1 MSSVTHNC
9 GWAQQT
15 LVGLYKDSNYD
26 SASAS
31 FSAYFFKP
39 LFSGDGM
46 LDATSIPLK
55 FKPHADGSRILNN
68 FVEIPVHDDA
78 IRCKECART
87 IAEHSASDIAMRTG
101 AHVSGDRIQGVLLA
115 LKVQQLNPNDAVLST
130 VNVIFDTGCAV
141 SLLLSEEEFGR
152 VVGGAALEVL
162 ACSEAIGGRVVKRK
176 AFAHVSLPEID
187 ASADCV
193 IHCGPRGAVCLFGLP
208 LMHIRCNPDKSVSK
222 CKEIFMGYR
231 CHLESTA
238 SVLLRTTSP
247 ITGETAPK
255 WGSSQ

>member
-1 MSSVTHNC
+1 MYSTLSLSLLLITMSSVTHNC

-15 LVGLYKDSNYD
+15 LVGLLKDSNYD

-31 FSAYFFKP
+31 FSAYFFTKADD
-39 LFSGDGM
+39 F
-46 LDATSIPLK
+46 IPGTDTPSNL
-55 FKPHADGSRILNN
+55 P
-68 FVEIPVHDDA
+68 
-78 IRCKECART
+78 RCKKCGHT
-87 IAEHSASDIAMRTG
+87 IDEHSASDIAMRTG

-162 ACSEAIGGRVVKRK
+162 ACSEAIGGRVMKQK

-208 LMHIRCNPDKSVSK
+208 LMELMHIRCNPDKSVSK

>member
-15 LVGLYKDSNYD
+15 LVGLLKDSNYD

-31 FSAYFFKP
+31 FSAFFFTNSQAP
-39 LFSGDGM
+39 RPFTVRGDV
-46 LDATSIPLK
+46 P
-55 FKPHADGSRILNN
+55 
-68 FVEIPVHDDA
+68 DDA
-78 IRCKECART
+78 IRCKKCGHT
-87 IAEHSASDIAMRTG
+87 IDEHSASDIAMRTG

-208 LMHIRCNPDKSVSK
+208 LMELMHIRCNPDKSVSK

-247 ITGETAPK
+247 ITGETGVESMRARRDI
-255 WGSSQ
+255 SQTAR